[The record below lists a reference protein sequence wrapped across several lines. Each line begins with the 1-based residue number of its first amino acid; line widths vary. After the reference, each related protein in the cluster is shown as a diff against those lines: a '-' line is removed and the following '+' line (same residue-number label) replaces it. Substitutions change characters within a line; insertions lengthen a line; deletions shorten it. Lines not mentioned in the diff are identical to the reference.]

1 MSDADFDEGGADFTD
16 DNGSDGYVETF
27 SAEVEG
33 DGGDAGFFEGGD
45 FSGEPDDDDTAQED
59 VDEAKGET
67 EVDRR
72 MEWRREYNARL
83 EEKRAASDAAVRA
96 RKEAAAK
103 AISDYYE
110 TKETLREAKLNAGR
124 SSEQEVIARLDEV
137 ASGNTWDRVL
147 SLIDIKSDDP
157 AVQKTEAMRFKTVLV
172 QLKNEPATAGAE

>member
-1 MSDADFDEGGADFTD
+1 MGAWRF
-16 DNGSDGYVETF
+16 G
-27 SAEVEG
+27 
-33 DGGDAGFFEGGD
+33 
-45 FSGEPDDDDTAQED
+45 
-59 VDEAKGET
+59 
-67 EVDRR
+67 R
-72 MEWRREYNARL
+72 EWRREYNARL

-147 SLIDIKSDDP
+147 SLVRVLPRWCLASCSFRLHNYVRRLPWPDRYQIGRSGSTEDRSHALQDCVGATQERARHRGSGIESDS
-157 AVQKTEAMRFKTVLV
+157 AAGCVSHICRLHTYTFSVCSR
-172 QLKNEPATAGAE
+172 ATHMVEG